1 MRRLWHWWGRYWR
14 GETFQP
20 LRPLLEWLWRYP
32 VLLLLMVMPLAAV
45 WGGLA
50 ALGLPNL
57 FFHEEWRKALLAGLA
72 SGLLLG
78 NICFIG
84 YLLDADDAW
93 ALAGMK
99 RLQGKEKTPP
109 PITWYFFHTGTYPLL
124 WLALTAPALFV
135 TRPWRPAF
143 AGGALAAALIVLG
156 FSRYLDR
163 HGERL
168 RSQDLLDRYVFARLK
183 RFHPELDDALHK
195 KLHTFQFQLSVLL
208 LLAYAF
214 VAVAGPRQLR
224 PWLPPA
230 VVVCIYLGL
239 ATSIYGAIRFYFHE
253 RFPGALLGAMLVFLV
268 FMRGCT
274 DEAVFEELKLDPAPP
289 YDDSLLAAP
298 EQAGLLDDDATL
310 TAWLRRMRATP
321 PPGAP
326 PWPEIRPEFQPET
339 LLTADDRELCPAGPR
354 PRLVLVTTSGGGIRA
369 ALWTTLV
376 LTRLQREIPGFHRY
390 VRLISGASGGMVGAG
405 AWVAGLTEQGP
416 IDWAASNL
424 ALGIQKDSLSP
435 VTLTLLLPG
444 PEGRERAMEEAWIA
458 HTDGLLARTFLELR
472 PGEAEGW
479 RPSLVYSPMIVED
492 GRRLFVSNLALTS
505 LVTAD
510 VNTLGSQKLTTP
522 LSLSGVNLFQLF
534 PGKQKDLKVATA
546 ARMSASFPYVSP
558 AAWLPTQPRVRI
570 VDAGYYDN
578 YGVDVAAHWLHQH
591 LTWLRRCT
599 SGVLVLQIRD
609 RLHDVV
615 RTRLDRPA
623 PGTVAT
629 WLAGLTSPPE
639 AILSAREASMSFRN
653 DEMLE
658 FLNGDFNHDR
668 PCFFTTI
675 AFELGENAPLSW
687 VLTSKEAQDMHDEA
701 EEKPISERVEL
712 VRKWLSTR
720 TGPQTPQTV
729 WETPLCPGEEPQNR
743 PLAAP

>member
-1 MRRLWHWWGRYWR
+1 MRRLWYWCGLYWK

-32 VLLLLMVMPLAAV
+32 FLLLFLVVPLVAV

-57 FFHEEWRKALLAGLA
+57 FLHEEWKKALLAGLA
-72 SGLLLG
+72 SGLLFG

-93 ALAGMK
+93 ALARAK
-99 RLQGKEKTPP
+99 RLNGKERAPP
-109 PITWYFFHTGTYPLL
+109 PITWYFFHTWTYPVLGL
-124 WLALTAPALFV
+124 TLTAPALFKN
-135 TRPWRPAF
+135 PWRPAF
-143 AGGALAAALIVLG
+143 AGGVLLAAIIVLG
-156 FSRYLDR
+156 CTRYLDR
-163 HGERL
+163 HGERI
-168 RSQDLLDRYVFARLK
+168 RSQDLLDRYVFSRLT
-183 RFHPELDDALHK
+183 RFHPELDDPLHK
-195 KLHTFQFQLSVLL
+195 KLHTFQMLL
-208 LLAYAF
+208 FALLVLAYVLA
-214 VAVAGPRQLR
+214 AVLGPRELG

-230 VVVCIYLGL
+230 TVVCIALGI
-239 ATSIYGAIRFYFHE
+239 AASIYGAIRFFFQE
-253 RFPGALLGAMLVFLV
+253 RFPGALLLAITVFLV
-268 FMRGCT
+268 FMKGCT
-274 DEAVFEELKLDPAPP
+274 DEAIYEELKLDSAPP
-289 YDDSLLAAP
+289 YDDNQLADPGRA
-298 EQAGLLDDDATL
+298 ELLDDDASL
-310 TAWLRRMRATP
+310 AAWLQRMRAQP

-326 PWPEIRPEFQPET
+326 AWPEMRPETPPET
-339 LLTADDRELCPAGPR
+339 LLTASDRDQCPAGPR
-354 PRLVLVTTSGGGIRA
+354 PKLMLITTSGGGIRA
-369 ALWTTLV
+369 ALWTALV
-376 LTRLQREIPGFHRY
+376 LTRLQREIPGFYRY

-416 IDWAASNL
+416 TDEAAANL
-424 ALGIQKDSLSP
+424 PYGIQQDSLSP

-444 PEGRERAMEEAWIA
+444 PEGRERAMEDAWIT
-458 HTDGLLARTFLELR
+458 HTNGLLARTFLDLR

-492 GRRLFVSNLALTS
+492 GRRLLVSNLALSS
-505 LVTAD
+505 LMTAD
-510 VNTLGSQKLTTP
+510 VNTLGSKKLTTP
-522 LSLSGVNLFQLF
+522 LSLSGVNLFRLF
-534 PGKQKDLKVATA
+534 PGKQKALKVATA

-558 AAWLPTQPRVRI
+558 AAWLPTQPRVRV

-609 RLHDVV
+609 QLNDVQ
-615 RTRLDRPA
+615 RTRLALTEPSA
-623 PGTVAT
+623 VVT

-675 AFELGENAPLSW
+675 AFELRENAPLSW
-687 VLTSKEAQDMHDEA
+687 VLTRKEAQDMHNEVADT
-701 EEKPISERVEL
+701 PISDRVEL
-712 VRKWLSTR
+712 VRKWLSTGA
-720 TGPQTPQTV
+720 GPQTPQTV
-729 WETPLCPGEEPQNR
+729 WETPLCPSEKPQNE